1 MVSQCANPNCQR
13 KFRYLR
19 DGKVYLFAMSATT
32 GHKRQE
38 HFWLCGECSERMYLT
53 CVNQSEVKTVFRRVE
68 LSIQARAYPDWD
80 PGKNAYAQSQITDKV
95 G

>member
-1 MVSQCANPNCQR
+1 
-13 KFRYLR
+13 
-19 DGKVYLFAMSATT
+19 
-32 GHKRQE
+32 
-38 HFWLCGECSERMYLT
+38 MYLT